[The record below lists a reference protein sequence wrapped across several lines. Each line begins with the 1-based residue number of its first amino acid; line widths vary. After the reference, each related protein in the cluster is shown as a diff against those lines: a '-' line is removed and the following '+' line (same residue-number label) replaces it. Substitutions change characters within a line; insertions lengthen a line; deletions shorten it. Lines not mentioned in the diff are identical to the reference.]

1 MFITFHNK
9 GGASVSEIDGD
20 YPLPDG
26 GSTLACRYQLVYD
39 VVTDLYP
46 GKADADVIAALH
58 ANTESQTSALEAK
71 HNPPATVLT
80 RLAFME
86 LFTSDEL
93 EAIYTAAKT
102 VVAVE
107 VYLDKLKVSDV
118 IDLTNSATVAGI
130 GKLRSA
136 GLLTAERA
144 SAILAGNAP
153 AAATP

>member
-1 MFITFHNK
+1 MFITFHDK
-9 GGASVSEIDGD
+9 GGASISEVDGD
-20 YPLPDG
+20 YPLLDG
-26 GSTLACRYQLVYD
+26 GSTLACRYQLIND

-58 ANTESQTSALEAK
+58 ANEAAQATALEAK
-71 HNPPATVLT
+71 HNPPTTVLT

-93 EAIYTAAKT
+93 EAIYTAART

-118 IDLTNSATVAGI
+118 IDLANSATVAGI
-130 GKLRSA
+130 GKLQSA

-144 SAILAGNAP
+144 AAILANGTP
-153 AAATP
+153 AGATS